1 MKFKFD
7 FSVDAWIQNVEID
20 AATEEE
26 AKAKLINMDLADLVD
41 EGYVKDFT
49 VDDVDTEIIERDIV
63 AKCYDISYDPEDVN
77 EFIVFS
83 AGDPPSEVT
92 LTVEYVGKDDDV
104 EDLLSSELDSLI
116 YDKYGIFPTG
126 FKFDIIEEK

>member
-1 MKFKFD
+1 MKFKFN

-20 AATEEE
+20 AATEE
-26 AKAKLINMDLADLVD
+26 AKLINMDLADLVD

-49 VDDVDTEIIERDIV
+49 VDDIDTEIIERTVV
-63 AKCYDISYDPEDVN
+63 AKCYDISYDPEEVA
-77 EFIVFS
+77 ELSIS
-83 AGDPPSEVT
+83 AGDLPDEVT

-116 YDKYGIFPTG
+116 YDEYGIFPTG
-126 FKFDIIEEK
+126 FKFDVIEEK

>member
-1 MKFKFD
+1 MKFKFN

-49 VDDVDTEIIERDIV
+49 VDDIDTEIIERTVV
-63 AKCYDISYDPEDVN
+63 AKCYDISYDPEEVA
-77 EFIVFS
+77 ELSIS
-83 AGDPPSEVT
+83 AGDLPDEVT

-116 YDKYGIFPTG
+116 YDEYGIFPTG
-126 FKFDIIEEK
+126 FKFDVIEEK

>member
-41 EGYVKDFT
+41 EGYVKDFS

-77 EFIVFS
+77 EFTVFS
-83 AGDPPSEVT
+83 AGDLPNEVT

-104 EDLLSSELDSLI
+104 EDVLGSELDSLI

-126 FKFDIIEEK
+126 FKFDVIEEK

>member
-26 AKAKLINMDLADLVD
+26 AKAKLINMDLADLVN

-49 VDDVDTEIIERDIV
+49 VDNVDTEIIERDIV
-63 AKCYDISYDPEDVN
+63 AKCYDISYDPEDVA
-77 EFIVFS
+77 ELSIG
-83 AGDPPSEVT
+83 ADDLPDEVT
-92 LTVEYVGKDDDV
+92 ITVEYVGKDDDV
-104 EDLLSSELDSLI
+104 EDVLGSELDSLI
-116 YDKYGIFPTG
+116 YDEYGIFPTG
-126 FKFDIIEEK
+126 FKFDVIEEK

>member
-26 AKAKLINMDLADLVD
+26 AKAKLINMDLADIIND
-41 EGYVKDFT
+41 GYVKDFT
-49 VDDVDTEIIERDIV
+49 VNDVDTEIIERDIV
-63 AKCYDISYDPEDVN
+63 AKCYDISYDPEDVA
-77 EFIVFS
+77 ELGVS
-83 AGDPPSEVT
+83 ADELLNEVT
-92 LTVEYVGKDDDV
+92 LTVDYVGKDDDV

-116 YDKYGIFPTG
+116 YDEYGIFPTG
-126 FKFDIIEEK
+126 FKFDVIEEK

>member
-1 MKFKFD
+1 M
-7 FSVDAWIQNVEID
+7 EID

-41 EGYVKDFT
+41 EGYVKDFS

-77 EFIVFS
+77 EFTVFS
-83 AGDPPSEVT
+83 AGDLPNEVT

-104 EDLLSSELDSLI
+104 EDVLGSELDSLI

-126 FKFDIIEEK
+126 FKFDVIEEK